1 MEEQKK
7 KIMDM
12 IAELQPYVEF
22 TETTSLLQEDVLDSV
37 SVLVLVQDM
46 EEQFGISIE
55 VEEITENNFK
65 NVESIVALIAEKM
78 QA

>member
-22 TETTSLLQEDVLDSV
+22 TETTGLLQEDVLDSV
-37 SVLVLVQDM
+37 SVLVLVQDI
-46 EEQFGISIE
+46 EEQFGISVE
-55 VEEITENNFK
+55 MEEITEDNFK
-65 NVESIVALIAEKM
+65 NVESIAALIAGKM
-78 QA
+78 

>member
-46 EEQFGISIE
+46 EEEFGISVE
-55 VEEITENNFK
+55 VEEITEDNFK
-65 NVESIVALIAEKM
+65 NIESIVKLIAEKM

>member
-46 EEQFGISIE
+46 EEQFGIHIE
-55 VEEITENNFK
+55 VEEITEDNFK
-65 NVESIVALIAEKM
+65 NVESIVALIAEKR
-78 QA
+78 QE

>member
-1 MEEQKK
+1 MEEKKK

-46 EEQFGISIE
+46 EEQFGIHIE
-55 VEEITENNFK
+55 VEEITEDNFK
-65 NVESIVALIAEKM
+65 NVESIVALIAEKR
-78 QA
+78 QE